1 MTARL
6 NMLLFASALPSAA
19 ADWLVD
25 RVVTPSSVH
34 GWGGAVADPIFK
46 AVELLQPDLTQELKE
61 AATKEKK
68 IEIFNKKI
76 GLHPWFGIEQ
86 EYFLVNEEDIMI
98 LSEGGIQQGEFYCST
113 GCNRAI
119 HRDVAVEHMLR
130 CMDADL
136 NISGINAEVAPCQWE
151 YQIGPCSGIDAANQ
165 LWVSRWILI
174 RTAEKYNLHVDFSPK
189 PFEGVNGS
197 GCHTNVSTV
206 SMREE
211 DSGLDYIFNAIKKL
225 SVKHKEHM
233 KIYGANNDKRMSG
246 KYETSNYNIFSF
258 DKDKPVNRGASIR
271 IGYDTMK
278 NKKGYFAA
286 DSAARSGFQ
295 TTAQVIMTFAPG
307 TFKAMPIIKKKIP
320 AVYHDSCRS
329 ILRAAA
335 FTYVVGVFK
344 NLISLRMIWTV
355 LSRIR

>member
-1 MTARL
+1 MLKIVAEYIWLDSKYELRSKTKIIYKKKDENVETWITRNPEDYPVWNFDGSSTAQSEGIHSE
-6 NMLLFASALPSAA
+6 LFIRP
-19 ADWLVD
+19 
-25 RVVTPSSVH
+25 
-34 GWGGAVADPIFK
+34 VAIYTNPFF
-46 AVELLQPDLTQELKE
+46 
-61 AATKEKK
+61 TKENGKDSLDFVLVLCETLDK
-68 IEIFNKKI
+68 DFQPLPTNHYQKAIEIFNKKI

-278 NKKGYFAA
+278 NKKGYFEDRRPASNM
-286 DSAARSGFQ
+286 DPYQVTSAIFN
-295 TTAQVIMTFAPG
+295 T
-307 TFKAMPIIKKKIP
+307 II
-320 AVYHDSCRS
+320 S
-329 ILRAAA
+329 
-335 FTYVVGVFK
+335 
-344 NLISLRMIWTV
+344 
-355 LSRIR
+355 